1 LEAVL
6 KVGGSLLEHPAE
18 LKALCIILSSLAK
31 KYKMLIIPGGGIF
44 ADIVRKL
51 DGGWGLSNMVAHKMA
66 ILAMDQIGLFLSNM
80 IPSSQVCYSL
90 EDIQRAES
98 GLLPILLPSQYIFR
112 EDPLEHSWDVTSDS
126 IAAYIAGVL
135 NAEKIVL
142 ITDVNGIY
150 DDDPKKNLNAKLIKQ
165 VMATQLL
172 KWGKRTSVDKFLPKL
187 LIRFRLDC
195 YVVNGMHPERVEAIL
210 AGKRTVCTH
219 IIPC

>member
-18 LKALCIILSSLAK
+18 LKTLCVILSSLAK

-44 ADIVRKL
+44 ADIVREL
-51 DGGWGLSNMVAHKMA
+51 DDDWGLSNTAAHKMA

-80 IPSSQVCYSL
+80 IPGSQVCYSL
-90 EDIQRAES
+90 EDVQRAES

-135 NAEKIVL
+135 NAEKLVL

-150 DDDPKKNLNAKLIKQ
+150 DDDPKKNLSAKLIRR
-165 VMATQLL
+165 VTATQLL
-172 KWGKRTSVDKFLPKL
+172 KWGKRTSVDKFLPNL

-210 AGKRTVCTH
+210 VGERTVCTR